1 MFLTLARGFDT
12 ICSLVNGMEIDMNI
26 FSSLGSALW
35 FAHCNAGMVIAV
47 WAHSEFTICNSKG
60 QREAGSFVAIK
71 DGKEIGRN
79 SFYEV
84 C

>member
-35 FAHCNAGMVIAV
+35 FAHRNAGMVIAV

-60 QREAGSFVAIK
+60 QREVIILIAFHLGF
-71 DGKEIGRN
+71 GE
-79 SFYEV
+79 E
-84 C
+84 